1 MASCVQTRIHPHK
14 HKNLLK
20 HRHQR
25 EVTLSPKGLIHGE
38 QTQCRR
44 KQDALRRAAVNMHLE
59 PIPGLTLSF
68 AAAVI
73 LLDLA
78 TQKILGK
85 VGEGK

>member
-1 MASCVQTRIHPHK
+1 MYRHASILTNTK
-14 HKNLLK
+14 TFSNTD
-20 HRHQR
+20 QR